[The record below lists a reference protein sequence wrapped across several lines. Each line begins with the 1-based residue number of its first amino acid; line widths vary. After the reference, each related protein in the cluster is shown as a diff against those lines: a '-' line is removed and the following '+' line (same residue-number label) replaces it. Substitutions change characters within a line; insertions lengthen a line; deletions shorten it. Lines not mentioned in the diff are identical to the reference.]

1 MRTSYELT
9 SEMLVNCKITKVN
22 LEEKC
27 YVSRKGS
34 FHFWRVHLGDGK
46 ERLSRVPWIRHEPEE
61 AEINLNFIR
70 ATPLVPRGPMLC
82 WKFETRAFTARL
94 IIYYV
99 NQPIGHAAVIALFQ
113 RLRYA
118 TLCPDYFSLK
128 IYPDPFPFCQNIPSF
143 YSWIDPVKLFSS
155 SRENPD
161 QTFMIYS
168 SPIVILST
176 DAHEERFGEEQKP
189 GQARD
194 RSIRHLL
201 PGSSDCDLHRQGV
214 QILLSVLLPHL
225 ERGLLEHFPVKRV
238 WIKDARNDAR
248 RNRSIACLRKLLALV
263 SIFVISSTI
272 RIDRNNRRKEN

>member
-155 SRENPD
+155 SRENSW
-161 QTFMIYS
+161 FI
-168 SPIVILST
+168 
-176 DAHEERFGEEQKP
+176 
-189 GQARD
+189 
-194 RSIRHLL
+194 
-201 PGSSDCDLHRQGV
+201 HRQSLFSR
-214 QILLSVLLPHL
+214 QTPM
-225 ERGLLEHFPVKRV
+225 
-238 WIKDARNDAR
+238 RNDSE
-248 RNRSIACLRKLLALV
+248 RNRSPVRPATVQYDTCCQGRATAIYIDKV
-263 SIFVISSTI
+263 SRFFFPFSFLILNVVYWSTFL
-272 RIDRNNRRKEN
+272 